1 MKSESPLT
9 MEEVL
14 LLSGYE
20 VHFKDEDVCSLVP
33 KDKKDKRRP
42 INISQQPGPNGL
54 SVQIMEH
61 MLFEARIDSIRYEA
75 LLAIVKAKQQS
86 RQAAQSRN
94 LI

>member
-1 MKSESPLT
+1 MKCTLKMKTFAHLFRKIKRTSV
-9 MEEVL
+9 VL
-14 LLSGYE
+14 
-20 VHFKDEDVCSLVP
+20 
-33 KDKKDKRRP
+33 
-42 INISQQPGPNGL
+42 NISQQPGPNGL